1 MRNTLKKIV
10 IPFATLSLLTT
21 PGMVFADEVA
31 VDEPMVISPVPVMN
45 GATADGIEIVVENE
59 IAMFPLRQVA
69 ETLGYTVEWNE
80 EDESVT
86 LTKGAQYIRMAIGK
100 DEYSF
105 GRMAP
110 APLGSAP
117 VLVNDC
123 TTYVPLNFVTDV
135 IGGYYRVNE
144 DGTYKIVNPSIV
156 SVTEINEDGS
166 ILVADDFLGE
176 IIVFIDE
183 NTTILGNGEIMT
195 ADSIEKDMVLA
206 IEYSPAMTMSIPAQT
221 TAIEIHIQNLPVDEI
236 EAEVTEEVTAEAPTF
251 SGVITEIDGEM
262 VMVGEPREANSVRLI
277 VTEDT
282 TIEHIK
288 NKRIYKLQDLEV
300 GMEISGTLSEAM
312 TMSIPPQSVALSIVI
327 EK

>member
-1 MRNTLKKIV
+1 MKNTLKKIIV
-10 IPFATLSLLTT
+10 PFAALSLLTT
-21 PGMVFADEVA
+21 SGMVFADEVA
-31 VDEPMVISPVPVMN
+31 VNEPMVISPAPVMN
-45 GATADGIEIVVENE
+45 GATIDGVEIVVENG

-69 ETLGYTVEWNE
+69 ETLGYTVEWNG
-80 EDESVT
+80 EDESIT

-123 TTYVPLNFVTDV
+123 TTYVPLNFVTDI

-166 ILVADDFLGE
+166 LLVADDFFGE
-176 IIVFIDE
+176 VIVFIDE
-183 NTTILGNGEIMT
+183 NTTILGNGEVMT
-195 ADSIEKDMVLA
+195 ADTIEKDMVLA

-221 TAIEIHIQNLPVDEI
+221 TAIEIHIQNLPVDEVD
-236 EAEVTEEVTAEAPTF
+236 AEVTDEVVAEVPTF

-262 VMVGEPREANSVRLI
+262 VMVGDPQDANAVRLI

-282 TIEHIK
+282 VIEHVK
-288 NKRIYKLQDLEV
+288 DKRIYKLQDLEV
-300 GMEISGTLSEAM
+300 GMEISGTLSDAM